1 MKHKSTPLFLFPPP
15 LAGLA
20 GGGGLWLVFPI
31 YAIIK
36 LKPTEIDWHRRVFVI
51 IIAIFP

>member
-1 MKHKSTPLFLFPPP
+1 MKRKSTPLFLFPPP

-20 GGGGLWLVFPI
+20 GGGGLWLVFSI

-36 LKPTEIDWHRRVFVI
+36 LATLNKGTQAVV
-51 IIAIFP
+51 